1 MPLEKCAYKIEKSK
15 GRNLVSRMYAGFHS
29 DVNPAI
35 FVCFFH
41 LMQVF
46 TTSCNM
52 RCFFR
57 WRWYSDFTVFNKKAY
72 HVAQKLCSICRNG
85 EIYPE
90 KHGLIRS
97 SANLIR
103 SSMNFMFVKGFML

>member
-15 GRNLVSRMYAGFHS
+15 GRNLVTAMYAGFHS

-46 TTSCNM
+46 YHFLQYAL
-52 RCFFR
+52 FF
-57 WRWYSDFTVFNKKAY
+57 SVEMVF
-72 HVAQKLCSICRNG
+72 
-85 EIYPE
+85 
-90 KHGLIRS
+90 
-97 SANLIR
+97 
-103 SSMNFMFVKGFML
+103 

>member
-1 MPLEKCAYKIEKSK
+1 MLFPLNASF
-15 GRNLVSRMYAGFHS
+15 L
-29 DVNPAI
+29 PLLAI
-35 FVCFFH
+35 CV
-41 LMQVF
+41 VF
-46 TTSCNM
+46 SGGDGILTLQ
-52 RCFFR
+52 
-57 WRWYSDFTVFNKKAY
+57 YLIKKAY

-85 EIYPE
+85 EIYSE

>member
-41 LMQVF
+41 LMH
-46 TTSCNM
+46 
-52 RCFFR
+52 FFF
-57 WRWYSDFTVFNKKAY
+57 DFLV
-72 HVAQKLCSICRNG
+72 
-85 EIYPE
+85 E
-90 KHGLIRS
+90 
-97 SANLIR
+97 
-103 SSMNFMFVKGFML
+103 MLFFLERMIF